1 MITSTGSLYPT
12 LPALSC
18 TAALIHTFPLVAVLP
33 SRCSVLI
40 PVNESLDDVEP
51 LLLQLIFV
59 QPDGTQV
66 SVPLALY
73 QLSVLSA
80 SLYVSERLCL
90 TISGF
95 AWPVVLAV

>member
-59 QPDGTQV
+59 QPDGTQ
-66 SVPLALY
+66 
-73 QLSVLSA
+73 LSVLSA
-80 SLYVSERLCL
+80 SLYVSERLCF
-90 TISGF
+90 TIAGF
-95 AWPVVLAV
+95 AWPVALAV

>member
-1 MITSTGSLYPT
+1 MINSTGSLYPM

-33 SRCSVLI
+33 PRCSVLI
-40 PVNESLDDVEP
+40 AVNESLDDVEP

-59 QPDGTQV
+59 QPDGTQ
-66 SVPLALY
+66 
-73 QLSVLSA
+73 VLSA

>member
-1 MITSTGSLYPT
+1 M

-40 PVNESLDDVEP
+40 AVNESLDDVEP

-66 SVPLALY
+66 FVPLALV
-73 QLSVLSA
+73 SP
-80 SLYVSERLCL
+80 LYVSERLCL

>member
-1 MITSTGSLYPT
+1 MINSTGSLYPM

-18 TAALIHTFPLVAVLP
+18 TAALIHTVLP

-40 PVNESLDDVEP
+40 SVNESLDDVEP

-66 SVPLALY
+66 FVPLALY
-73 QLSVLSA
+73 QLSVPSA

-95 AWPVVLAV
+95 AWPVLFAV

>member
-1 MITSTGSLYPT
+1 MITSTGSLYPM

-18 TAALIHTFPLVAVLP
+18 TAALIHTFPLVAFVP

-40 PVNESLDDVEP
+40 AVNESLDDVEP
-51 LLLQLIFV
+51 LLSQLIFV
-59 QPDGTQV
+59 QPVGTQV
-66 SVPLALY
+66 FVPLALY

-95 AWPVVLAV
+95 AGSVVLAV